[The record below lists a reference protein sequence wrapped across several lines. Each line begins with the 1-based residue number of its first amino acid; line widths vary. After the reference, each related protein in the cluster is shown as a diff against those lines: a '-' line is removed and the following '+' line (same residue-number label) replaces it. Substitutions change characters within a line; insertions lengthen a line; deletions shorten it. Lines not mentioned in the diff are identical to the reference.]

1 MARRRRRPHRVLR
14 AVRGVCFLVAFLRL
28 VRPHRVLS
36 GFRGGLASRTNGGGC
51 PRVPG
56 LVSRR
61 TVRPCEGG
69 TLYKSGGGSRTMRTV
84 GRETAGKCDAEDAS
98 GRTVCVMEAYAA
110 LSPGNLLFSFFLSLQ
125 NGFLEQWRKQC

>member
-1 MARRRRRPHRVLR
+1 
-14 AVRGVCFLVAFLRL
+14 
-28 VRPHRVLS
+28 
-36 GFRGGLASRTNGGGC
+36 
-51 PRVPG
+51 
-56 LVSRR
+56 
-61 TVRPCEGG
+61 
-69 TLYKSGGGSRTMRTV
+69 MRTV